1 MNSVRRIQFSI
12 ACVLFS
18 LALSV
23 SAAASSITFK
33 ITLPASQ
40 PQPIT
45 GRLFVIIARAND
57 PEPRLQVGSWRSR
70 TEMLG
75 VDVQGLQPGQAATVD
90 ALTLGYPLKSV
101 RELPAGDY
109 YVQALFN
116 VYTRF
121 QRADGHT
128 IWAHMDQWEG
138 QQFNKSPGNLYSQVR
153 RFHLDPLG
161 GYEIQLTLDQ
171 VIPAVTV
178 PPDTQFVYRIKIQSK
193 LLSEFWGQPIYIGA
207 TVLLPEGYD

>member
-1 MNSVRRIQFSI
+1 MNLARRWTKFAI
-12 ACVLFS
+12 AGLTIVLS
-18 LALSV
+18 LALSIPAV
-23 SAAASSITFK
+23 ASSITFK

-40 PQPIT
+40 PQPLT

-109 YVQALFN
+109 YVQALLN

-121 QRADGHT
+121 QRSDGNT
-128 IWAHMDQWEG
+128 LWAHMDQWEG
-138 QQFNKSPGNLYSQVR
+138 
-153 RFHLDPLG
+153 
-161 GYEIQLTLDQ
+161 
-171 VIPAVTV
+171 
-178 PPDTQFVYRIKIQSK
+178 
-193 LLSEFWGQPIYIGA
+193 
-207 TVLLPEGYD
+207 

>member
-1 MNSVRRIQFSI
+1 MNLVRRRIQFSI
-12 ACVLFS
+12 ACVLLG
-18 LALSV
+18 LALSI

-70 TEMLG
+70 TEMLA
-75 VDVQGLQPGQAATVD
+75 VDVQGLAPGQATTLD

-109 YVQALFN
+109 YVQALLN

-121 QRADGHT
+121 ERSDGHT
-128 IWAHMDQWEG
+128 IWAHMDRWEG
-138 QQFNKSPGNLYSQVR
+138 QHFNQSPGN
-153 RFHLDPLG
+153 
-161 GYEIQLTLDQ
+161 
-171 VIPAVTV
+171 
-178 PPDTQFVYRIKIQSK
+178 
-193 LLSEFWGQPIYIGA
+193 
-207 TVLLPEGYD
+207 

>member
-1 MNSVRRIQFSI
+1 MNPVRRRIQFSI
-12 ACVLFS
+12 ACVLLS

-23 SAAASSITFK
+23 PAAASSITFK

-40 PQPIT
+40 PQPLT

-70 TEMLG
+70 TQMIA
-75 VDVQGLQPGQAATVD
+75 VDVQGLPWGGSATLD

-109 YVQALFN
+109 YVQALLN

-121 QRADGHT
+121 QRSDG
-128 IWAHMDQWEG
+128 
-138 QQFNKSPGNLYSQVR
+138 
-153 RFHLDPLG
+153 
-161 GYEIQLTLDQ
+161 
-171 VIPAVTV
+171 
-178 PPDTQFVYRIKIQSK
+178 
-193 LLSEFWGQPIYIGA
+193 
-207 TVLLPEGYD
+207 